1 MGRQNQRA
9 KAEQFRKNLRALIR
23 HQGWTQREAAKHLG
37 LKYIPLRKYLSSG
50 LANITEKNRP
60 LLERI
65 CTKLG
70 VSKIELLWAP
80 NLKPHNPAR
89 IYADAEAESY
99 LFQLKSLLN
108 DCREETAVEKICNA
122 IEAAFSRHVLKIKE
136 AKERARGGGYVD
148 MDASGMRRSKNWR
161 RGVRSKKREEE
172 D

>member
-9 KAEQFRKNLRALIR
+9 KADVFRKNLRALIR
-23 HQGWTQREAAKHLG
+23 HEGWTQSEAAERLG
-37 LKYIPLRKYLSSG
+37 ADIPLRKYLSSG

-89 IYADAEAESY
+89 IYADAEAES
-99 LFQLKSLLN
+99 LIFQLNSLLN

-148 MDASGMRRSKNWR
+148 KDASGMRRSKNWR